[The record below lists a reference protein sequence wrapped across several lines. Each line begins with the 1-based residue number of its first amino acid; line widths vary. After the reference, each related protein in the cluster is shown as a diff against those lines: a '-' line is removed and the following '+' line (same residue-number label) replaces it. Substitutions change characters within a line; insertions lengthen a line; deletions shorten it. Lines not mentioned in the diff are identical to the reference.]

1 MTARER
7 EVLALVGAHLQNRE
21 IAERLVLSERTVE
34 SHVSSLLRKLDCPD
48 RRALGR
54 LASST
59 PAGDSLPVPLT
70 SFVGREQ
77 ESAALR
83 ELVAAYRLVT
93 VVGPGG
99 CGKTRLA
106 LHVAST
112 TSGRPA
118 PQYVDLAPLPPG
130 SEVAEAFCQALHV
143 QPERDDAATSLA
155 HALAVGEAW
164 LVVDNCEHVLG
175 SLAPLVAGLLARNH
189 DLAVLAT
196 SQAPLNVGTETV
208 FELTPLALPDE
219 TRTPAAVV
227 GSPAGRLFAE
237 RAAAVSPGFT
247 VTADN
252 AAAVTE
258 ICERLDG
265 LPLALELAAARLRHF
280 SPAEPVTLLG
290 RRFALLRDAPVGS
303 GARQLTLEEA
313 LRWSHDLL
321 EEGER
326 VLLDRCSVFPGD
338 FDVESLLGVVAAAPL
353 GADDVTAGLPRLLD
367 RSLVARHRVGGRS
380 AYRLLDSVREYAA
393 SLLAERGEA
402 VATRERHTTYF
413 LDEAGRRAPWLR
425 DGRQVETLA
434 WFDRHW
440 NDLSA
445 AVRHALES
453 SDGGDRVW
461 GLLAAIGPGWEVLG
475 SRVEGQRWV
484 DDLLPD
490 RPPPRAIA
498 TGALVAAADMLL
510 DQDVNRA
517 AALVAEGRR
526 LLDPADHAGAAF
538 LLLVQGVTAAYRKEP
553 EARACLTQAVAASA
567 RTGDVWL
574 EGVARVELGLCLTDL
589 DEGVELVM
597 NGVGLLARAGDLV
610 RQSNSLFRLA
620 MRAVLQRIRQV
631 DAADWLSRA
640 AELGRRCNSVQ
651 EVLHARV
658 GLALLARYA
667 EGATLDEAELGELAW
682 EFQRIGDRRCL
693 ARAQVGLALAAVA
706 RGDRSDADAI
716 CARVQDDLAEA
727 GDTGTL
733 EWARGELG

>member
-21 IAERLVLSERTVE
+21 IAERLVVSERTVE
-34 SHVSSLLRKLDCPD
+34 SHVSSLLRKLECPD
-48 RRALGR
+48 RRALAR
-54 LASST
+54 LAAAT
-59 PAGDSLPVPLT
+59 PARDSLPVPLT
-70 SFVGREQ
+70 SFVGREG

-83 ELVAAYRLVT
+83 ELVASHRLVT

-106 LHVAST
+106 LHVAGT
-112 TSGRPA
+112 TPGRTV

-143 QPERDDAATSLA
+143 QPEREDAATSLA
-155 HALAVGEAW
+155 HALGVGAPW
-164 LVVDNCEHVLG
+164 LVIDNGEHVLD
-175 SLAPLVAGLLARNH
+175 SLAPLVAGLLARNEE
-189 DLAVLAT
+189 LSVLAT
-196 SQAPLNVGTETV
+196 SQAPLNIGTETV
-208 FELTPLALPDE
+208 FELAPLDVPEPTA
-219 TRTPAAVV
+219 TAAAVLE
-227 GSPAGRLFAE
+227 SPAGRLFAE
-237 RAAAVSPGFT
+237 RAAAVSPGFG
-247 VTADN
+247 VTDEN
-252 AAAVTE
+252 AGAISE

-280 SPAEPVTLLG
+280 SPAELVALLG
-290 RRFALLRDAPVGS
+290 QRFALLRDAAVGS

-313 LRWSHDLL
+313 LRWSRDLL
-321 EEGER
+321 EDGER

-338 FDVESLLGVVAAAPL
+338 FDVESLLGVVAAEPL
-353 GADDVTAGLPRLLD
+353 DSDDVTAGLPRLLD

-393 SLLAERGEA
+393 SRLAERGEA
-402 VATRERHTTYF
+402 EAMRERHTAYF
-413 LDEAGRRAPWLR
+413 LEEAARRAPWLR

-445 AVRHALES
+445 AVRHALDT

-461 GLLAAIGPGWEVLG
+461 ALLAAIGPGWEVLG
-475 SRVEGQRWV
+475 SRAEAYRWV

-490 RPPPRAIA
+490 RPPPTPVA
-498 TGALVAAADMLL
+498 TGALAAAADLL
-510 DQDVNRA
+510 LYQDINRA
-517 AALVAEGRR
+517 AALVADGRR
-526 LLDPADHAGAAF
+526 LLDPADGAADAF
-538 LLLVQGVTAAYRKEP
+538 SLLIKGVAAAYRQEP
-553 EARACLTQAVAASA
+553 GARACLAEAVAASS
-567 RTGDVWL
+567 RLGDAWL
-574 EGVARVELGLCLTDL
+574 EGVARVELGLSLPDL

-597 NGVGLLARAGDLV
+597 NGVVLLARTGDLV
-610 RQSNSLFRLA
+610 RQSNSLFRLG
-620 MRAVLQRIRQV
+620 MRAVLQRIRPV

-640 AELGRRCNSVQ
+640 AELGRRGNSVQ

-667 EGATLDEAELGELAW
+667 EGLTLDEAELGELAR

-693 ARAQVGLALAAVA
+693 ARAQVGLALASVA
-706 RGDRSDADAI
+706 RGDRAGADAI
-716 CARVQDDLAEA
+716 CARVQEDLTEA

-733 EWARGELG
+733 EWARGEMG